1 MFIRSR
7 GSLENHTRFE
17 TIMVK
22 VYIRFQ
28 TKTAQKAYS
37 LGAAHT
43 YTADIV
49 EYPRVMCRSVVDLPR
64 ELNFSG
70 Y

>member
-1 MFIRSR
+1 MLIRSR
-7 GSLENHTRFE
+7 GSRENHTRFQ

-28 TKTAQKAYS
+28 T
-37 LGAAHT
+37 AHT
-43 YTADIV
+43 YTADIG
-49 EYPRVMCRSVVDLPR
+49 EYPRVMCRSVVNFPR

-70 Y
+70 IKR